1 MPNGEKEGYPR
12 QSIFLHPETMY
23 TKKGMQPRMMLTSA
37 KKKEILETVSH
48 LRVTDIRDG
57 MDWVGRHHFGTVSP
71 DIRPLW
77 RTKAAGF
84 AVTSRHIP
92 TQQQVPTMSP
102 ADYTKW
108 AYEYWYGKVFSNDL
122 ANQIDDATFLV
133 VDTCNTPTP
142 AVGSMDSMMWAA
154 LGARGVLTNGG
165 TRDSDETLE
174 QKAIP
179 IWSRW
184 IVQPMYQG
192 RVEWGG
198 HSMPVEIGGALVR
211 RDDLVVADG
220 DGAIIVPNELIDD
233 VLKYAIQESEN
244 DKVARSA
251 LFEVLGIPQ
260 NESTRSNFNVEPH
273 PYRLTAEEIRK
284 RVRRE

>member
-1 MPNGEKEGYPR
+1 MA
-12 QSIFLHPETMY
+12 
-23 TKKGMQPRMMLTSA
+23 LTSER
-37 KKKEILETVSH
+37 KKEILDTVSK

-57 MDWVGRHHFGTVSP
+57 MDWVGLHHFGTVSP
-71 DIRPLW
+71 NIRPLW

-84 AVTSRHIP
+84 AVTCRHVP

-102 ADYTKW
+102 QDYTKW
-108 AYEYWYGKVFSNDL
+108 AYEYWYGKVFANDL
-122 ANQIDDATFLV
+122 GDQINENTFLV
-133 VDTCNTPTP
+133 IDTCNTPTP
-142 AVGSMDSMMWAA
+142 AVGSMDSMVWAA

-198 HSMPVEIGGALVR
+198 HSMPVEIGGQRVNPE
-211 RDDLVVADG
+211 DLVVADG
-220 DGAIIVPNELIDD
+220 DGAIIVPEAVIDD
-233 VLKYAIQESEN
+233 VLTYAIQESEN
-244 DKVARSA
+244 DKKARA
-251 LFEVLGIPQ
+251 MLFDRLGIPR
-260 NESTRSNFNVEPH
+260 NDSTVSYFDVEPH
-273 PYRLTAEEIRK
+273 PYELTAEALDKRLGRK
-284 RVRRE
+284 

>member
-1 MPNGEKEGYPR
+1 MALDR
-12 QSIFLHPETMY
+12 Q
-23 TKKGMQPRMMLTSA
+23 R
-37 KKKEILETVSH
+37 KKEILDTVSK

-57 MDWVGRHHFGTVSP
+57 MDWVGLHHFGTVSP

-84 AVTSRHIP
+84 AITCRHVP
-92 TQQQVPTMSP
+92 TQQSVPTMSP
-102 ADYTKW
+102 QDYTKW
-108 AYEYWYGKVFSNDL
+108 AYEYWYGEVFANDL
-122 ANQIDDATFLV
+122 AEQFDEFSFLV

-142 AVGSMDSMMWAA
+142 AVGSMDSMIWAA

-198 HSMPVEIGGALVR
+198 HGMPVEIGGQRVNPE
-211 RDDLVVADG
+211 DLVVADG
-220 DGAIIVPNELIDD
+220 DGAIIVPEAVIDD
-233 VLKYAIQESEN
+233 VLTYAIQESEN
-244 DKVARSA
+244 DKKARA
-251 LFEVLGIPQ
+251 LLFDRLGIPR
-260 NESTRSNFNVEPH
+260 NESTVSFFDVEPH
-273 PYRLTAEEIRK
+273 PYELTADALDARLG
-284 RVRRE
+284 RS

>member
-1 MPNGEKEGYPR
+1 MALDNAR
-12 QSIFLHPETMY
+12 
-23 TKKGMQPRMMLTSA
+23 
-37 KKKEILETVSH
+37 KKEILETVKH

-57 MDWVGRHHFGTVSP
+57 MDWVGLHHFGTVSP
-71 DIRPLW
+71 EIRPLW

-84 AVTSRHIP
+84 ALTARHIP
-92 TQQQVPTMSP
+92 TNRQVPTMTP
-102 ADYTKW
+102 EDYTKW
-108 AYEYWYGKVFSNDL
+108 AYDYWYGQVFKNDMPEHI
-122 ANQIDDATFLV
+122 NETTFLV

-142 AVGSMDSMMWAA
+142 AVGSMDSMIWAA

-198 HSMPVEIGGALVR
+198 HSMPVEIGGQR
-211 RDDLVVADG
+211 INPDDLIVADG
-220 DGAIIVPNELIDD
+220 DGAIVVPEDVIDD

-244 DKVARSA
+244 DKIARGH
-251 LFEVLGIPQ
+251 LFDALGIPRG
-260 NESTRSNFNVEPH
+260 ESTESKFDVPAH
-273 PYRLTAEEIRK
+273 PYQLSHEDMVRMIK
-284 RVRRE
+284 RSF

>member
-1 MPNGEKEGYPR
+1 MSLASTR
-12 QSIFLHPETMY
+12 
-23 TKKGMQPRMMLTSA
+23 
-37 KKKEILETVSH
+37 KKEILDTVAK
-48 LRVTDIRDG
+48 LRVTDVRDG
-57 MDWVGRHHFGTVSP
+57 LDWVGRHHLGSVSP

-84 AVTSRHIP
+84 ALTCRHVP
-92 TQQQVPTMSP
+92 TQQEVPTMTP
-102 ADYTKW
+102 REYTKW
-108 AYEYWYGKVFSNDL
+108 AYEYWYGEVFANDL
-122 ANQIDDATFLV
+122 GQQIDDTTFLV
-133 VDTCNTPTP
+133 IDTCSTQTP
-142 AVGSMDSMMWAA
+142 AVGSMDSMIWAA

-198 HSMPVEIGGALVR
+198 HSMPVEIGGQLVR

-220 DGAIIVPNELIDD
+220 DGAIIVPEELIDD
-233 VLKYAIQESEN
+233 VLTYAIQESEN
-244 DKVARSA
+244 DKRARA
-251 LFEVLGIPQ
+251 MLFDRLGIPH
-260 NESTRSNFNVEPH
+260 NESTESEFDVDPH
-273 PYRLTAEEIRK
+273 PYALTKETLDKRL
-284 RVRRE
+284 RRA

>member
-1 MPNGEKEGYPR
+1 MA
-12 QSIFLHPETMY
+12 LD
-23 TKKGMQPRMMLTSA
+23 SA
-37 KKKEILETVSH
+37 RKKEILETVSK

-57 MDWVGRHHFGTVSP
+57 MDWVGLHHFGTVSP

-84 AVTSRHIP
+84 ALTARHIP
-92 TQQQVPTMSP
+92 TQQAVPTMTP
-102 ADYTKW
+102 DEYTKW
-108 AYEYWYGKVFSNDL
+108 AYEYWYGQVFANDM
-122 ANQIDDATFLV
+122 ADAINEHTFLV

-142 AVGSMDSMMWAA
+142 AVGSMDSMIWAA

-198 HSMPVEIGGALVR
+198 HSTPVEIGGVR
-211 RDDLVVADG
+211 VNPDDLVVADG
-220 DGAIIVPNELIDD
+220 DGAIVVPENVIDD

-244 DKVARSA
+244 DKLARGL
-251 LFEVLGIPQ
+251 LFDRLGIER
-260 NESTRSNFNVEPH
+260 NESTVSAFDVEAH
-273 PYRLTAEEIRK
+273 PYALTADALDKRLRRK
-284 RVRRE
+284 

>member
-1 MPNGEKEGYPR
+1 MSLSTER
-12 QSIFLHPETMY
+12 
-23 TKKGMQPRMMLTSA
+23 
-37 KKKEILETVSH
+37 KKEILETVSH
-48 LRVTDIRDG
+48 LRVTDVRDG

-71 DIRPLW
+71 EIRPLW

-84 AVTSRHIP
+84 ALTMRHIP
-92 TQQQVPTMSP
+92 TQQQVPTMTP
-102 ADYTKW
+102 QDYTKW
-108 AYEYWYGKVFSNDL
+108 AYEYWYDEVFANDL
-122 ANQIDDATFLV
+122 PDQIDDTTFLV
-133 VDTCNTPTP
+133 IDTAGTQTP
-142 AVGSMDSMMWAA
+142 AVGSMDSMIWAA

-198 HSMPVEIGGALVR
+198 HSMPVEIGGQLVR

-220 DGAIIVPNELIDD
+220 DGAIIVPEELIDD
-233 VLKYAIQESEN
+233 VLTYAIQESEG
-244 DKVARSA
+244 DKVARAA
-251 LFEVLGIPQ
+251 LFDVLGIPQ
-260 NESTRSNFNVEPH
+260 SESTRSVFDVAPH
-273 PYRLTAEEIRK
+273 PYAPDAAKIRELLKRGKVTQRLESEFQGVAK
-284 RVRRE
+284 